1 MSSVIEIP
9 QSRWKQWNYQLA
21 SRLKWTEAVHPWFG
35 NRCSN
40 SVISETGYWERGTSG
55 TYILG
60 KTSLISQWLCWM
72 WGKMYLFS
80 GYTCSTLSVLGLHTP
95 YVKKKKKRRQV
106 CLNFW
111 HMHTSYELLSCLM
124 DPRMV
129 GICRAFSVATGS
141 RLQNIYH
148 DCIWEKKID
157 LRDNAEYML
166 VSRKMTGINLWMQ
179 GFKHTM
185 TCTAVCMVMAVYSPK
200 DFCA

>member
-40 SVISETGYWERGTSG
+40 SVISETGYWEQGISG

-80 GYTCSTLSVLGLHTP
+80 GYTCSTQKKEKEKTGLFKLLAHAHLLWVALMPDGSTDGRHMQSIQCSNGVQTTEYLSWLHL
-95 YVKKKKKRRQV
+95 R
-106 CLNFW
+106 
-111 HMHTSYELLSCLM
+111 
-124 DPRMV
+124 
-129 GICRAFSVATGS
+129 
-141 RLQNIYH
+141 
-148 DCIWEKKID
+148 KKID

-185 TCTAVCMVMAVYSPK
+185 TCTVVCMVMAVYSPK